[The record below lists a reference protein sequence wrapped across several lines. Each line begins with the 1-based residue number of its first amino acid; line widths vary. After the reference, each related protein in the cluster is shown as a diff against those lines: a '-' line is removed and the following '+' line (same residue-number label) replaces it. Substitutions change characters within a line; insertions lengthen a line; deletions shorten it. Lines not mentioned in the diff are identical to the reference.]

1 MFSKLRNMFYDEQYR
16 KLERKITAL
25 ERSLQ
30 VAREYN
36 FRTQSETYRYMDNLW
51 KDERALRL
59 KLVRVYEEKKVKYNA
74 LQGRYQSKADRLVN
88 LNKQLLK
95 EAQNEK

>member
-1 MFSKLRNMFYDEQYR
+1 MFNKLRNMFYDEQYAR
-16 KLERKITAL
+16 LERKITAL
-25 ERSLQ
+25 EKALTST
-30 VAREYN
+30 REYN
-36 FRTQSETYRYMDNLW
+36 MKQHSYAYRLY
-51 KDERALRL
+51 EAEYALRL

-95 EAQNEK
+95 EAQNET

>member
-1 MFSKLRNMFYDEQYR
+1 MINWVLEKFRTKRIRFLEDLVRKLRKENGKLAVR
-16 KLERKITAL
+16 RLERCSHCKFY
-25 ERSLQ
+25 ENQ
-30 VAREYN
+30 YN
-36 FRTQSETYRYMDNLW
+36 
-51 KDERALRL
+51 DERAMRL

-88 LNKQLLK
+88 LNKKLLK